1 MTLDLGHN
9 SLVKVP
15 EDLIQAKNLI
25 VLSLSHNKIS
35 SMPGA
40 VSCVCVC
47 VEGRGGG
54 IGSVGVCVVC
64 IFTYA
69 SIFVVHLSVSSCLF
83 TARDYSTSISAIMN
97 FVSGINF

>member
-47 VEGRGGG
+47 VGGG
-54 IGSVGVCVVC
+54 GGNACGRWYTCVWSCVCV
-64 IFTYA
+64 
-69 SIFVVHLSVSSCLF
+69 
-83 TARDYSTSISAIMN
+83 DW
-97 FVSGINF
+97 